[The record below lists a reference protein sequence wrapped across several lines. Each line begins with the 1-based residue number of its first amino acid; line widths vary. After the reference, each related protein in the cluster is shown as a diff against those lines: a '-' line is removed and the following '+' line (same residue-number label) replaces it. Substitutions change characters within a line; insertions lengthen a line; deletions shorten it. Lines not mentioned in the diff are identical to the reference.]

1 MAQKVKIKR
10 KRKNNAK
17 GLKVRKIKRKQAVKI
32 IIYVAHKYGANPENF
47 ERAKKITHDLQV
59 NDLENTYICPL
70 LTFSH
75 LHYGEIGYEAEMENC
90 LDLLSIAD
98 KLIVAS
104 DLSKGVCKEIDFAN
118 LVGMEVEF
126 LEDTE

>member
-1 MAQKVKIKR
+1 MIV
-10 KRKNNAK
+10 
-17 GLKVRKIKRKQAVKI
+17 
-32 IIYVAHKYGANPENF
+32 YVAHRFGGDINNL

-59 NDLENTYICPL
+59 ADLENTYICPL

-75 LHYGEIGYEAEMENC
+75 LQYGEIGYDAEMENC
-90 LDLLSIAD
+90 LDLLSVCD

-104 DLSKGVCKEIDFAN
+104 DFLDSVGVQKEIDFAN
-118 LVGMEVEF
+118 LVGMEVEY